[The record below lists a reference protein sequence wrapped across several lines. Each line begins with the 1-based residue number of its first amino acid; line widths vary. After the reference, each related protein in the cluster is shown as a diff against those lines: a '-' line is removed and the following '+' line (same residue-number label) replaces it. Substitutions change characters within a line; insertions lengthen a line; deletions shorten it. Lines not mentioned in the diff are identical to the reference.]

1 MTARLVVLASGSGT
15 NCQALIDA
23 CVQGRLDA
31 EVVAVVTNNPT
42 AGVIER
48 RRASGAAVEV
58 VDHRGRDP
66 EARRAADTRLIET
79 VLAHDPDLV
88 VLAGWLRILG
98 AEVGAA
104 FPIVNLHP
112 AKPGE
117 FPGLHAI
124 ERAYAAWEAGE
135 VAETGVMVHWVPDA
149 GVDEGPVINT
159 LSIGFRDGESLA
171 DFEQRV
177 HDLEHLLIV
186 DGVRA
191 ALTERGLGSDGIPRS

>member
-1 MTARLVVLASGSGT
+1 MSARLVVLASGSGT

-23 CVQGRLDA
+23 CRQGRLDA
-31 EVVAVVTNNPT
+31 EVVAVVTNKSE
-42 AGVIER
+42 AGVIARSE
-48 RRASGAAVEV
+48 AAGIPAVV
-58 VDHRGRDP
+58 VDHSGRGP
-66 EARRAADTRLIET
+66 QRRAECDAALIET
-79 VLAHDPDLV
+79 VKSFAPDLV

-117 FPGLHAI
+117 FAGLHAI

-135 VAETGVMVHWVPDA
+135 ITETGVMVHWVPDQ
-149 GVDEGPVINT
+149 GVDAGPVINT
-159 LSIGFRDGESLA
+159 LSIGFRAGESEG
-171 DFEQRV
+171 DFASRV

-186 DGVRA
+186 EGVRA
-191 ALTERGLGSDGIPRS
+191 AMVDLGLG

>member
-1 MTARLVVLASGSGT
+1 MTARLVVLGSGSGT

-23 CVQGRLDA
+23 CAQGRLDA
-31 EVVAVVTNNPT
+31 AIVAVASN
-42 AGVIER
+42 
-48 RRASGAAVEV
+48 RASAGILARGAAAGAAVEV
-58 VDHRGRDP
+58 LSHRGSDP
-66 EARRAADTRLIET
+66 QERRAADARLIET
-79 VLAHDPDLV
+79 VRSHEPDLV
-88 VLAGWLRILG
+88 VLAGWMRILG
-98 AEVGAA
+98 SEVGAA

-124 ERAYAAWEAGE
+124 ERAYDAWTAGD

-159 LSIGFRDGESLA
+159 VSIGFRDGESLA

-191 ALTERGLGSDGIPRS
+191 ALVERGLG

>member
-1 MTARLVVLASGSGT
+1 MTARLVVLASGSGS

-23 CVQGRLDA
+23 CTQGRLDA
-31 EVVAVVTNNPT
+31 EVVAVVTNKAE
-42 AGVIER
+42 AGVIGRAER
-48 RRASGAAVEV
+48 AGIPVDV

-66 EARRAADTRLIET
+66 QLRRAADARLIDT
-79 VLAHDPDLV
+79 VLSHEPDLV

-117 FPGLHAI
+117 FAGLHAI
-124 ERAYAAWEAGE
+124 ERAYAAWEVGD
-135 VAETGVMVHWVPDA
+135 VVETGVMVHWVPDA

-171 DFEQRV
+171 DFERRV

-191 ALTERGLGSDGIPRS
+191 ALAERGLG